1 MPRPR
6 SPLLSRQ
13 RIVERALAIIDEH
26 GLEELSTRRLARD
39 LAVRAPSLYNH
50 FATKEEIL
58 DAAANEIIGGVDL
71 SMFGREEWP
80 VALADWARGY
90 RAALVAH
97 PNAVPLIA
105 RGPARRPAALKLAET
120 VFGALVDA
128 GWPRRDATSIGAAMR
143 YFVAGSALGSF
154 ALGFEADA
162 RLYAADYPHLAD
174 AHRLREHQLA
184 VDERAFELGL
194 TSMIDGLVRRFAAVR
209 VS

>member
-13 RIVERALAIIDEH
+13 IIVERALAIIDTD
-26 GLEELSTRRLARD
+26 GLQELSTRRLARD
-39 LAVRAPSLYNH
+39 LGVRAPSLYNH

-58 DAAANEIIGGVDL
+58 DAAADVIIERVDL

-80 VALADWARGY
+80 VALAMWARAY

-105 RGPARRPAALKLAET
+105 RGPARRPAALTLAET

-128 GWPRRDATSIGAAMR
+128 GWSRRDATGIGAAMR

-154 ALGFEADA
+154 ALGFVADA
-162 RLYAADYPHLAD
+162 TLYAADYPHLAE
-174 AHRLREHQLA
+174 AHKLREHQRA
-184 VDERAFELGL
+184 VDEGAFELGL
-194 TSMIDGLVRRFAAVR
+194 NALIAGLTARFPKA
-209 VS
+209 